1 MTIQNWSVLY
11 PRFGDVRYVHK
22 HRHNSSTQSRFI
34 HIFPGSKFRARLIY
48 RIDVCGEVG
57 VGQKISAVETGH
69 DVDMGSFMIDVW
81 FCAGKYF

>member
-57 VGQKISAVETGH
+57 VGQKMQCSGNWTRRRHGIFH
-69 DVDMGSFMIDVW
+69 D
-81 FCAGKYF
+81 